1 MNKIIDVVGAVI
13 LKDGNV
19 LCARRGPDGSL
30 PGLWEFPGGKL
41 EVGESLED
49 CIKRELKEELDIDA
63 KIGKLFTSYIYS
75 YSHITYHLFFYEIL
89 SFEGAIKMNVHK
101 KIIWE
106 TVDRFKYYDFLPGD
120 IHLIKIMLN

>member
-1 MNKIIDVVGAVI
+1 MIIKVTGALLRLEDKYLI
-13 LKDGNV
+13 CKRDSK
-19 LCARRGPDGSL
+19 GSM

-41 EVGESLED
+41 EVGESLEG

-75 YSHITYHLFFYEIL
+75 YSHITYHLFFYDIL
-89 SFEGAIKMNVHK
+89 SFEGVIKMNVHK

-120 IHLIKIMLN
+120 IPLIKVMLN

>member
-1 MNKIIDVVGAVI
+1 MIIKVTGALLRLEDKYLI
-13 LKDGNV
+13 CKRDSK
-19 LCARRGPDGSL
+19 GSM

-89 SFEGAIKMNVHK
+89 SFERAIKMNVHK

-120 IHLIKIMLN
+120 IPLIKIMLN

>member
-1 MNKIIDVVGAVI
+1 MIIKVTGALLRLEDKYLI
-13 LKDGNV
+13 CKRDSK
-19 LCARRGPDGSL
+19 GSM

-75 YSHITYHLFFYEIL
+75 YSHITYHLFFYDIL
-89 SFEGAIKMNVHK
+89 SFEGVIKMNVHK

-120 IHLIKIMLN
+120 IPLIKIMLN

>member
-1 MNKIIDVVGAVI
+1 MIIKVTGALLRLEDKYLI
-13 LKDGNV
+13 CKRDSK
-19 LCARRGPDGSL
+19 GSM

-41 EVGESLED
+41 EVGESLDD

-89 SFEGAIKMNVHK
+89 SFEGVIKMNVHK

-120 IHLIKIMLN
+120 IPLIKIMLN

>member
-1 MNKIIDVVGAVI
+1 MIIKVTGALLRLEDKYLI
-13 LKDGNV
+13 CKRDSK
-19 LCARRGPDGSL
+19 GSM

-49 CIKRELKEELDIDA
+49 CLKRELKEELDIDA

-75 YSHITYHLFFYEIL
+75 YSHITYHLFFYDIL
-89 SFEGAIKMNVHK
+89 SFEGVIKMNVHK

-120 IHLIKIMLN
+120 IPLIKVMLN

>member
-1 MNKIIDVVGAVI
+1 MIIKVTGALLRLEDKYLI
-13 LKDGNV
+13 CKRDSK
-19 LCARRGPDGSL
+19 GSM

-89 SFEGAIKMNVHK
+89 SFEGVIKMNVHK

-120 IHLIKIMLN
+120 IPLIKVMLN

>member
-1 MNKIIDVVGAVI
+1 MIIKVTGALLRLEDKYLI
-13 LKDGNV
+13 CKRDSK
-19 LCARRGPDGSL
+19 GSM

-89 SFEGAIKMNVHK
+89 SFEGVIKMNVHK

-120 IHLIKIMLN
+120 IPLIKIMLN

>member
-1 MNKIIDVVGAVI
+1 MIIKVTGALLRLEDKYLI
-13 LKDGNV
+13 CKRDLK
-19 LCARRGPDGSL
+19 GSM

-75 YSHITYHLFFYEIL
+75 YSHITYHLFFYDIL
-89 SFEGAIKMNVHK
+89 SFEGVIKMNVHK

-120 IHLIKIMLN
+120 IPLIKIMLN

>member
-1 MNKIIDVVGAVI
+1 MIIKVTGALLRLEDKYLI
-13 LKDGNV
+13 CKRDSK
-19 LCARRGPDGSL
+19 GSM

-63 KIGKLFTSYIYS
+63 KIEKLFTSYIYS
-75 YSHITYHLFFYEIL
+75 YSHITYHLFFYDIL
-89 SFEGAIKMNVHK
+89 SFEGVIKMNVHK

-120 IHLIKIMLN
+120 IPLIKIMLN

>member
-1 MNKIIDVVGAVI
+1 MIIKVTGALLRLEDKYLI
-13 LKDGNV
+13 CKRDSK
-19 LCARRGPDGSL
+19 GSM

-75 YSHITYHLFFYEIL
+75 YSHITYHLFFYDIL
-89 SFEGAIKMNVHK
+89 SFEGVIKMNVHK

-120 IHLIKIMLN
+120 IPLIKILLN

>member
-1 MNKIIDVVGAVI
+1 MIIKVTGALLRLEDKYLI
-13 LKDGNV
+13 CKRDSK
-19 LCARRGPDGSL
+19 GSM

-89 SFEGAIKMNVHK
+89 SFEGVIKMNVHK

-120 IHLIKIMLN
+120 IPLIKILLN